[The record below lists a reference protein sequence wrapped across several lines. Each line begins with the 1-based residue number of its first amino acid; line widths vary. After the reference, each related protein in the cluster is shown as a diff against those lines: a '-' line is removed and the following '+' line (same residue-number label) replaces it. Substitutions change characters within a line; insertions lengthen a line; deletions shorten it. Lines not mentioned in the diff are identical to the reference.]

1 MNTPI
6 KPAFFVIQL
15 LVTNKCAPVLGR
27 ICFILSESL
36 HLTPQHVLQAR
47 SHDMPC
53 ATRVRRCWEML
64 NCECLFFRLSEI
76 KKIMSDLIQNT
87 RQEFQNMSDIFSTA
101 SKPAPAK
108 AFARLLNAD
117 KNSRPQKTL
126 PAIRHAMA
134 HAVLP
139 GIAKQHY
146 TMGSCVPFILR
157 YMSSE
162 NTSVIPDTK
171 SITAIIRPYS
181 VGALI

>member
-47 SHDMPC
+47 SQDMPC
-53 ATRVRRCWEML
+53 ATRVRRCREML
-64 NCECLFFRLSEI
+64 NCERLFFRLSEI

-117 KNSRPQKTL
+117 KNSRRKKHFRQSATPWRTL
-126 PAIRHAMA
+126 CFPE
-134 HAVLP
+134 
-139 GIAKQHY
+139 
-146 TMGSCVPFILR
+146 LR
-157 YMSSE
+157 
-162 NTSVIPDTK
+162 N
-171 SITAIIRPYS
+171 SITPWAAACRLSCGTCRARTRRSFPTQS
-181 VGALI
+181 RLPPLFARTALER